1 MNLYLS
7 EKLDRYSFT
16 AVRLCLAHCCEF
28 GMPLKSI
35 LKVSLH
41 REKLRLDFVNYSI
54 TTPKYEASSTI
65 AHPNLGCGFKKFWWA
80 LAITHSVEFA
90 SGFTD
95 ENYIII

>member
-54 TTPKYEASSTI
+54 QLLNMRRVLRSLTKIWVVGIRNFGEHLRSLTLLNSPLVLQMKTI
-65 AHPNLGCGFKKFWWA
+65 
-80 LAITHSVEFA
+80 
-90 SGFTD
+90 
-95 ENYIII
+95 

>member
-54 TTPKYEASSTI
+54 QLLNMRRVLRSLTQIWVEGIRNFAEHLRSLTLFNSPLVLQMKTI
-65 AHPNLGCGFKKFWWA
+65 
-80 LAITHSVEFA
+80 
-90 SGFTD
+90 
-95 ENYIII
+95 